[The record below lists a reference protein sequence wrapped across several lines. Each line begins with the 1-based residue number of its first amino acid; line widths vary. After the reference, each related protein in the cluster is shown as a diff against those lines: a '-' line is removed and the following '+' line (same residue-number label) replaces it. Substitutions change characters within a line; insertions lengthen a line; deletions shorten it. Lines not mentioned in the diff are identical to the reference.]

1 MAENELHTDPDEIQK
16 LNRRLAD
23 FWDIISKRL
32 KAIEEKEEVLEK
44 NAS

>member
-1 MAENELHTDPDEIQK
+1 MAENEPHTDPDEIQK
-16 LNRRLAD
+16 LNRRLAS

-32 KAIEEKEEVLEK
+32 EAIEEKVDALEK